1 MQKNFFPFVF
11 LLLLSV
17 NCKENPTT
25 EENPT
30 EKDSVSVSSTSL
42 IVLGTIQDGGSP
54 HIGCDKECCKD
65 IFDNPD
71 EDRQVV
77 SLGLFDSET
86 KKKYLFEARPDLS
99 MKIKELKIFGV
110 PSESEMF
117 LNYKPTNYAK

>member
-25 EENPT
+25 EEHPT

-86 KKKYLFEARPDLS
+86 KEKYLFEARPDLS
-99 MKIKELKIFGV
+99 MQIKELKIFGV

>member
-25 EENPT
+25 EEHPT